1 MSETT
6 VAGSKTSASID
17 QQNEEEKD
25 EIEEEFL
32 KKDYNKIKIKLYDE
46 DLLDYE
52 FIIKKVMKQGCSR
65 QIAEYCLKQYA
76 IIKDFSTYNTDYLD
90 AKKKVKKKMKVDIN
104 NIIKNYNDEENKKDA
119 KDTKDA
125 KDKEDKKDAKDKKE
139 TKDTNDTKAKDDS
152 KSENENNYFDEEI
165 DEIIYEIIHGLN
177 KEYTPLQNGYVNMIY
192 SKELAFRKRIKELFN
207 NLNKYE
213 LNDLKKK
220 KDIYLEK
227 IQPVLEAS
235 FRLVKKILNDDKEY
249 EQFKKSYYAKK
260 K

>member
-32 KKDYNKIKIKLYDE
+32 KKDYNKIKIKLYDK

-65 QIAEYCLKQYA
+65 QIAEYCLKQYG
-76 IIKDFSTYNTDYLD
+76 IIRYFRKYNNDYLE
-90 AKKKVKKKMKVDIN
+90 AKKKVKDNMKDDIN

-125 KDKEDKKDAKDKKE
+125 KDKEDKKDANDKKE
-139 TKDTNDTKAKDDS
+139 TKDTNDTKDDA

-177 KEYTPLQNGYVNMIY
+177 KGYTPLQNGYVKMIY
-192 SKELAFRKRIKELFN
+192 SKELSFRKRIKELFN
-207 NLNKYE
+207 NLNKYG
-213 LNDLKKK
+213 LNDLKEK

-227 IQPVLEAS
+227 IEPVLEAS
-235 FRLVKKILNDDKEY
+235 LRLVKKILNDDKEY
-249 EQFKKSYYAKK
+249 EQFKKSYYA
-260 K
+260 

>member
-6 VAGSKTSASID
+6 VAGSKTRASID

-32 KKDYNKIKIKLYDE
+32 KKDYNKIKIKLYDK

-76 IIKDFSTYNTDYLD
+76 LIRDFGTYNTKYLD
-90 AKKKVKKKMKVDIN
+90 AKKNVKKKMKDDIN
-104 NIIKNYNDEENKKDA
+104 NIIKNYNYEENKKESE
-119 KDTKDA
+119 DTKDA
-125 KDKEDKKDAKDKKE
+125 KDKTDKKD
-139 TKDTNDTKAKDDS
+139 TKDDA

-192 SKELAFRKRIKELFN
+192 SKELSFRKRIKELFN
-207 NLNKYE
+207 DLNKYE

-249 EQFKKSYYAKK
+249 EQFKKSYYD
-260 K
+260 

>member
-32 KKDYNKIKIKLYDE
+32 KKDYNKIKIKLYDK

-90 AKKKVKKKMKVDIN
+90 AKKNVKDNMKDDIN
-104 NIIKNYNDEENKKDA
+104 NIIKNYNDIENKKDTEDTKDA
-119 KDTKDA
+119 NDKKDTKD
-125 KDKEDKKDAKDKKE
+125 DA
-139 TKDTNDTKAKDDS
+139 

-177 KEYTPLQNGYVNMIY
+177 KKYTPLQNGYVNMIY
-192 SKELAFRKRIKELFN
+192 SKELSFRKRIKELFN
-207 NLNKYE
+207 DLNKYG
-213 LNDLKKK
+213 LNDLKEK

-227 IQPVLEAS
+227 IEPVLEAS
-235 FRLVKKILNDDKEY
+235 LRLVKKILNDDKEY
-249 EQFKKSYYAKK
+249 EQFKKSYYA
-260 K
+260 

>member
-32 KKDYNKIKIKLYDE
+32 KKDYNKIKIKLYDK

-65 QIAEYCLKQYA
+65 QIAEYCLKQNA
-76 IIKDFSTYNTDYLD
+76 IIKDFGAYNTDYLD
-90 AKKKVKKKMKVDIN
+90 AKKNVKDNMKDDIN

-139 TKDTNDTKAKDDS
+139 TKDTNDTKDDA

-192 SKELAFRKRIKELFN
+192 SKELSFRKRIKELFN
-207 NLNKYE
+207 DLNKYE
-213 LNDLKKK
+213 LNNLKEK

-227 IQPVLEAS
+227 IEPVLEAS
-235 FRLVKKILNDDKEY
+235 LRLVKKILNDDKEY
-249 EQFKKSYYAKK
+249 EQFKKSYYA
-260 K
+260 

>member
-76 IIKDFSTYNTDYLD
+76 IIRDFRACNAEYLD
-90 AKKKVKKKMKVDIN
+90 AKKKVKANEKMKVDIN
-104 NIIKNYNDEENKKDA
+104 NIIQNYNDEENKKDTE
-119 KDTKDA
+119 DTKNA
-125 KDKEDKKDAKDKKE
+125 NDKKDKKE
-139 TKDTNDTKAKDDS
+139 TKETNDKKDTKDDA

-192 SKELAFRKRIKELFN
+192 SKELSFRKRIKELFN
-207 NLNKYE
+207 DLNKYK
-213 LNDLKKK
+213 LNDLKEK

-227 IQPVLEAS
+227 IEPVLEAS
-235 FRLVKKILNDDKEY
+235 LRLVKKILNDDKEY
-249 EQFKKSYYAKK
+249 EQFKKSYYA
-260 K
+260 

>member
-32 KKDYNKIKIKLYDE
+32 KKDYKKIKIKLYDE

-76 IIKDFSTYNTDYLD
+76 IISYFRKYNTDYLE
-90 AKKKVKKKMKVDIN
+90 AKKKVKKKMEVDIN
-104 NIIKNYNDEENKKDA
+104 NIIQNYNKEYKKDTDDTKDSKETKETKDA
-119 KDTKDA
+119 KETKETKETNDTKDTKD
-125 KDKEDKKDAKDKKE
+125 DA
-139 TKDTNDTKAKDDS
+139 

-177 KEYTPLQNGYVNMIY
+177 KKYTPLQNGYVNMIY
-192 SKELAFRKRIKELFN
+192 SKELSFRKRIKELFN
-207 NLNKYE
+207 DLNKYE

-249 EQFKKSYYAKK
+249 EQFKKSYYA
-260 K
+260 

>member
-32 KKDYNKIKIKLYDE
+32 KKDYNKIKIKLYDK

-52 FIIKKVMKQGCSR
+52 LIIKKVMKQGCSR
-65 QIAEYCLKQYA
+65 QIAEYCLKQYG
-76 IIKDFSTYNTDYLD
+76 IIRYFRKYNNDYLE
-90 AKKKVKKKMKVDIN
+90 AKKNVKDNMKDDIN

-139 TKDTNDTKAKDDS
+139 TKDTNDTKDDA

-192 SKELAFRKRIKELFN
+192 SKELSFRKRIKELFN
-207 NLNKYE
+207 DLNKYE

-235 FRLVKKILNDDKEY
+235 LRLVKKILNDDKEY
-249 EQFKKSYYAKK
+249 EQFKKSYYA
-260 K
+260 

>member
-90 AKKKVKKKMKVDIN
+90 AKKKVKKKMKDDIN
-104 NIIKNYNDEENKKDA
+104 NIIKNYNDEENKKDTE
-119 KDTKDA
+119 DTKDA
-125 KDKEDKKDAKDKKE
+125 NDKKDKKE
-139 TKDTNDTKAKDDS
+139 TKETNDKKDTKDDA

-177 KEYTPLQNGYVNMIY
+177 EGYTPLQNGYANMIY
-192 SKELAFRKRIKELFN
+192 SKELSFRKRIKELFN
-207 NLNKYE
+207 DLNKYG
-213 LNDLKKK
+213 LNNLKKK

-235 FRLVKKILNDDKEY
+235 FRLVKKILNNDKEY

>member
-32 KKDYNKIKIKLYDE
+32 KKDYNKIKIKLYDK

-76 IIKDFSTYNTDYLD
+76 IIRDFGTYNTKYLD
-90 AKKKVKKKMKVDIN
+90 AKNNVKKKMKDDIN
-104 NIIKNYNDEENKKDA
+104 NIIQNYNDEENKKDTE
-119 KDTKDA
+119 DTKDA
-125 KDKEDKKDAKDKKE
+125 NDKKDKKDKKE
-139 TKDTNDTKAKDDS
+139 TKETNDKKDTKDDA

-177 KEYTPLQNGYVNMIY
+177 EGYTPLQNGYANMIY
-192 SKELAFRKRIKELFN
+192 SKELSFRKRIKELFN
-207 NLNKYE
+207 DLNKYG
-213 LNDLKKK
+213 LNDLKEK

-227 IQPVLEAS
+227 IEPVLEAS
-235 FRLVKKILNDDKEY
+235 LRLVKKILNDDKEY
-249 EQFKKSYYAKK
+249 EQFKKSYYA
-260 K
+260 

>member
-25 EIEEEFL
+25 EIEEDFL
-32 KKDYNKIKIKLYDE
+32 KKDYNKIKIKLYDK

-76 IIKDFSTYNTDYLD
+76 IIRDFGTYNTKYLD
-90 AKKKVKKKMKVDIN
+90 AKKKVKVEMKGEIN
-104 NIIKNYNDEENKKDA
+104 NIIKNYNDEENKKDTE
-119 KDTKDA
+119 DTKDA
-125 KDKEDKKDAKDKKE
+125 NDKKDKKE
-139 TKDTNDTKAKDDS
+139 TNDKKDTKDDA

-165 DEIIYEIIHGLN
+165 DEIIYEIIHGFN

-192 SKELAFRKRIKELFN
+192 SKELSFRKRIKELFN
-207 NLNKYE
+207 DLNKYE
-213 LNDLKKK
+213 LNNLKEK

-249 EQFKKSYYAKK
+249 EQFKKSYYA
-260 K
+260 

>member
-32 KKDYNKIKIKLYDE
+32 KKDYNKIKIKLYDKE
-46 DLLDYE
+46 LLDYE

-76 IIKDFSTYNTDYLD
+76 IISYVRKYNTDYLE
-90 AKKKVKKKMKVDIN
+90 AKKNVKKKMKDDIN
-104 NIIKNYNDEENKKDA
+104 IIIKNYNKENKKDTE
-119 KDTKDA
+119 DTKDA
-125 KDKEDKKDAKDKKE
+125 NDKKDKKE
-139 TKDTNDTKAKDDS
+139 TKETNDKKDTKDDA

-177 KEYTPLQNGYVNMIY
+177 EEYTPLQKGYVNMIY
-192 SKELAFRKRIKELFN
+192 SEELSFRKRIKELFN
-207 NLNKYE
+207 DLNKYE

-235 FRLVKKILNDDKEY
+235 LRLVKKILNDDKEY
-249 EQFKKSYYAKK
+249 EQFKKSYYA
-260 K
+260 

>member
-32 KKDYNKIKIKLYDE
+32 KKDYNKIKIKLYDK

-76 IIKDFSTYNTDYLD
+76 IISYVRKYNTDYLE
-90 AKKKVKKKMKVDIN
+90 AKKDVKEKMKVDIN
-104 NIIKNYNDEENKKDA
+104 KIIQNYNDEENKKDTE
-119 KDTKDA
+119 DTKDA
-125 KDKEDKKDAKDKKE
+125 NDKKDKKE
-139 TKDTNDTKAKDDS
+139 TKETNDKKDTKDDA

-177 KEYTPLQNGYVNMIY
+177 KGYTPLQNGYVKMIY
-192 SKELAFRKRIKELFN
+192 SKELSFRKRIKELFN
-207 NLNKYE
+207 NLNKYG
-213 LNDLKKK
+213 LNDLKEK

-227 IQPVLEAS
+227 IEPVLEAS
-235 FRLVKKILNDDKEY
+235 FRLVKKILNNDKEY

>member
-46 DLLDYE
+46 DLLNFE

-76 IIKDFSTYNTDYLD
+76 LIRDFGTYNTKYLD
-90 AKKKVKKKMKVDIN
+90 AKKNVKKKMKDDIN
-104 NIIKNYNDEENKKDA
+104 NIIKNYNYEENKKESE
-119 KDTKDA
+119 DTKDA
-125 KDKEDKKDAKDKKE
+125 KDKTDKKDDAKDKKE
-139 TKDTNDTKAKDDS
+139 TNDTKDTKDDAKS
-152 KSENENNYFDEEI
+152 KNENNYFDEEI

-177 KEYTPLQNGYVNMIY
+177 EEYTPLQKGYVNMIY
-192 SKELAFRKRIKELFN
+192 SKELSFRKRIKELFN
-207 NLNKYE
+207 DLNKYE

-227 IQPVLEAS
+227 IQPVFEAS
-235 FRLVKKILNDDKEY
+235 LRLVKKILNDDKEY
-249 EQFKKSYYAKK
+249 EQFKKSYYA
-260 K
+260 

>member
-32 KKDYNKIKIKLYDE
+32 KKDYNKIKIKLYDK

-76 IIKDFSTYNTDYLD
+76 IISYVKKYNTDYLE
-90 AKKKVKKKMKVDIN
+90 AKKKVKDNMEDDIN
-104 NIIKNYNDEENKKDA
+104 KIINEENKKDTED
-119 KDTKDA
+119 KKDA
-125 KDKEDKKDAKDKKE
+125 KDKEDKKDANDKKE
-139 TKDTNDTKAKDDS
+139 TNDKKDTKDDA

-177 KEYTPLQNGYVNMIY
+177 TEYTPLKDGYKNMIY
-192 SKELAFRKRIKELFN
+192 SKELSFRKRIKELFN
-207 NLNKYE
+207 NLNKYG
-213 LNDLKKK
+213 LNDLKEK

-227 IQPVLEAS
+227 IEPVLEAS
-235 FRLVKKILNDDKEY
+235 LRLVKKILNNDKEY
-249 EQFKKSYYAKK
+249 EQFKKSYYA
-260 K
+260 

>member
-32 KKDYNKIKIKLYDE
+32 KKDYNKIKIKLYDK

-76 IIKDFSTYNTDYLD
+76 IISYVRKYNTDYLE
-90 AKKKVKKKMKVDIN
+90 AKKDVKEKMKVDIN
-104 NIIKNYNDEENKKDA
+104 KIIQNYNDEENKKDTE
-119 KDTKDA
+119 DTKDA
-125 KDKEDKKDAKDKKE
+125 NDKKDKKE
-139 TKDTNDTKAKDDS
+139 TKETNDKKDTKDDA

-192 SKELAFRKRIKELFN
+192 SKELSFRKRIKELFN
-207 NLNKYE
+207 DLNKYG
-213 LNDLKKK
+213 LNDLKEK

-227 IQPVLEAS
+227 IEPVLEAS
-235 FRLVKKILNDDKEY
+235 LRLVKKILNNDKEY
-249 EQFKKSYYAKK
+249 EQFKKSYYA
-260 K
+260 